1 MAQEYILMNG
11 VQITQPDEGLGYS
24 FETVFTEDS
33 KRAQSGKLHASA
45 MYTVESLSFN
55 VSFLTFAQAQQILQ
69 IVARGE
75 NFALRYPSL
84 YYGEWRDAEFY
95 VKNGSLKIGRVNAG
109 QESVDGLSFQMI
121 GVTPID

>member
-11 VQITQPDEGLGYS
+11 IRITQPDEGLGYS

-45 MYTVESLSFN
+45 MYTVESLSFEA
-55 VSFLTFAQAQQILQ
+55 SFLSFAQAQQILQ
-69 IVARGE
+69 VVARGG
-75 NFALRYPSL
+75 NFTLRYPSL

-95 VKNGSLKIGRVNAG
+95 VQKGSLKIGRVNIG
-109 QESVDGLSFQMI
+109 EESVDSLSFQMI